1 MEVDQEQDVEG
12 TEKLVDSDEK
22 KKLECTPKI
31 IIIIVI
37 ANLVFI
43 AVNIILIH
51 FLSLS
56 KVDHI
61 STIMKDYVKDYTK
74 SAITDERIMHLI
86 KSQNNS
92 NSSIRYQEL
101 ANLQN
106 LVFNATY
113 EYLNSNEKFKGLLNM
128 MNNLTFKYVI
138 PGVNYDNAIEHLY
151 RVLTQEEDW
160 RIYQLMDKDDLKTI
174 NEAIHQGNGDKYK
187 EQLKVLILHGL
198 INLPFQVFYFS
209 KNKNTTKEFKDTIKK
224 KLPDNLT
231 EIIESSMQDLKEKK
245 ILMVLGCD
253 QVDENDRINASFNG
267 YQTPINFIDV
277 GLRSK
282 FSEKERTEEK
292 LKENI
297 GYYLNAD
304 YNVSMMKCFAEKVDD
319 SKFNNFIE
327 ELRNIAYRKDET
339 YMDKIDEFEELFRKY
354 TFSVEVA
361 NTIINYI
368 QLNIEKEKINI
379 IRLGE
384 EYRNEVDKFNK
395 NEVFILYNVA
405 DISKSGDTDTLR
417 STSYSNGKAIK
428 YLKKE
433 HPNFL
438 SDDEYNNIVLVSTQ
452 GDAERQLEAFNIASN
467 LSSIKNEKNE
477 TMKWNQVVW
486 NKNKEEKF
494 DKNKTIEIMLEAMV
508 KSYNLIATNFFE
520 IHEKGEDNYLFNLSN
535 AFTDLIKYYQNL

>member
-1 MEVDQEQDVEG
+1 
-12 TEKLVDSDEK
+12 
-22 KKLECTPKI
+22 
-31 IIIIVI
+31 
-37 ANLVFI
+37 
-43 AVNIILIH
+43 
-51 FLSLS
+51 
-56 KVDHI
+56 
-61 STIMKDYVKDYTK
+61 
-74 SAITDERIMHLI
+74 
-86 KSQNNS
+86 
-92 NSSIRYQEL
+92 
-101 ANLQN
+101 
-106 LVFNATY
+106 
-113 EYLNSNEKFKGLLNM
+113 
-128 MNNLTFKYVI
+128 
-138 PGVNYDNAIEHLY
+138 
-151 RVLTQEEDW
+151 
-160 RIYQLMDKDDLKTI
+160 
-174 NEAIHQGNGDKYK
+174 
-187 EQLKVLILHGL
+187 
-198 INLPFQVFYFS
+198 VFYFS
-209 KNKNTTKEFKDTIKK
+209 KNETTKIEFKDTIIK

-277 GLRSK
+277 GLRSE

-297 GYYLNAD
+297 GYYIKDINEDL
-304 YNVSMMKCFAEKVDD
+304 MIQCFAEEVGL
-319 SKFNNFIE
+319 SKYRVFSDQLE
-327 ELRNIAYRKDET
+327 NIINREDET

-520 IHEKGEDNYLFNLSN
+520 IHEKGKDNYLFNLAN
-535 AFTDLIKYYQNL
+535 AYTDLIKNYQNL